1 MTITII
7 VIIIAIKSLLLSEK
21 PLALQRFLVLIKA
34 FLTMYIIIFT
44 KTGIIFNAPLT
55 IKAIAENAAFIIVEP
70 RFCETL
76 SPTALSIIMHPT
88 NSTMHGISKCIA
100 LNAKLPTAF
109 VKIIKITKTIFF
121 PLEVNFIYVNTSWC
135 YLGN

>member
-1 MTITII
+1 MVFKII
-7 VIIIAIKSLLLSEK
+7 
-21 PLALQRFLVLIKA
+21 RA
-34 FLTMYIIIFT
+34 FLSMYIIVFT
-44 KTGIIFNAPLT
+44 KTGSIFN
-55 IKAIAENAAFIIVEP
+55 AENAAFIIVEP